1 MTEKG
6 KKRFLSIRTR
16 LFLQVGFVIL
26 IASIFIIVLNNFLL
40 PDIYTRNEKRT
51 MREVYRIIDGIPQS
65 DEAYARKIERY
76 ERAHSFSIDIYKDD
90 GTPVYNSTGELFAQG
105 GKTTV
110 SEHIEEKN
118 GAFFELLTNE
128 TTKSQYLVY
137 SAPLSEGGE
146 IEIYS
151 QKDNID
157 ENANLA
163 ILITS
168 ATSVFALLIAV
179 VFIYFYTGKFTKP
192 LIKMSAVTAKMSEMD
207 FSEKCEVEGND
218 EISMLSDSINN
229 MSDSLDETLKDLSEK
244 NKQLE
249 ADIEKEKTLDKIRK
263 DFISNVSHELKTP
276 ISIIRG
282 YSEGAQM
289 MLDTGNSDSAKE
301 YCNIIVDET
310 EKMNALVL
318 QLLELSMYESG
329 SVSVNSEKIDI
340 YELVEDYAQDNSIK
354 IKEHGIT
361 FINEIEKGIV
371 GLGDPIKIE
380 MVVNN
385 YISNAISHSDF
396 DKIIR
401 VSSEDK
407 GDCYRIYVYNTGEHI
422 KDEDIDSIW
431 ISFYRA
437 DKSRS
442 RKEGRFGLGLS
453 IVSAIQKLHGCD
465 FGVYNTDGGVCFW
478 FDIKKAD
485 N

>member
-6 KKRFLSIRTR
+6 KKRFVSIRTR

-26 IASIFIIVLNNFLL
+26 IAIAFILVLNNFLL
-40 PDIYTRNEKRT
+40 PDIYTRNEKRA
-51 MREVYRIIDGIPQS
+51 MREVYRIIDGISPE
-65 DEAYARKIERY
+65 DELYSHKINNY
-76 ERAHSFSIDIYKDD
+76 ERANSLSIDIYQSD
-90 GTPVYNSTGELFAQG
+90 GTPLYYGTDELFSHG
-105 GKTTV
+105 GKTTF
-110 SEHIEEKN
+110 SDYDDDKN
-118 GAFFELLTNE
+118 GSHFEVLTNE

-137 SAPLSEGGE
+137 FAPLSFGGE

-151 QKDNID
+151 MKDNID
-157 ENANLA
+157 ANANTA

-168 ATSVFALLIAV
+168 ATSVAALLLAV
-179 VFIYFYTGKFTKP
+179 LFIFFYTRKFTKP
-192 LIKMSAVTAKMSEMD
+192 LIKMSEVTARMSEMD
-207 FSEKCEVEGND
+207 FSQKCEVEGND
-218 EISMLSDSINN
+218 EISMLSESINN
-229 MSDSLDETLKDLSEK
+229 MSVSLDETLKDLSEK
-244 NKQLE
+244 NIQLE

-289 MLDTGNSDSAKE
+289 MLDTGNNDSAKE

-329 SVSVNSEKIDI
+329 SVTVNAERIALRT
-340 YELVEDYAQDNSIK
+340 LVEDYAQDNSFK
-354 IKEHGIT
+354 MNDNGIT
-361 FINEIEKGIV
+361 FVNEIQDGIY
-371 GLGDPIKIE
+371 GMGDPIKIE

-385 YISNAISHSDF
+385 YISNAISHADGE
-396 DKIIR
+396 KLIR
-401 VSSEDK
+401 VTSEDV
-407 GDCYRIYVYNTGEHI
+407 GDCYRITVYNTGEHI
-422 KDEDIDSIW
+422 RDEDIDSIW

-465 FGVYNTDGGVCFW
+465 YGVYNTDGGVSFW
-478 FDIKKAD
+478 FDIKKGE
-485 N
+485 